1 MCTGP
6 SVPYILHRI
15 QRGNVVLVRLN
26 SSDIVTYGVKRCQ
39 VELVTVF
46 PVGSTIM
53 TLLLNLTVSDH
64 DQDGGHYLFIEG
76 LAPNQKYSFKLAAVN
91 EAGVSG
97 FTEWTNFTTTSEG
110 TVCIASQICYQNQP
124 LLSPVMHNM

>member
-1 MCTGP
+1 M
-6 SVPYILHRI
+6 
-15 QRGNVVLVRLN
+15 LVRLN
-26 SSDIVTYGVKRCQ
+26 SSDIVTYGVKHCQ

-46 PVGSTIM
+46 PVGSTNM

-76 LAPNQKYSFKLAAVN
+76 LAPNQKYSLKLAAVN

-110 TVCIASQICYQNQP
+110 TMCIASQICNQNQP
-124 LLSPVMHNM
+124 LLSPVMYNK